1 MKHVRNRFQIISLQN
16 QKLQKSFGANYS
28 ASWSAVGD
36 IRSGTCLLALVN
48 HHHRKTRFKLVGVW
62 FLPATANVRAKLHPS
77 HLVASAPL
85 GSPRTSSSTK
95 ARLRESVDC
104 PDPRFEVGLCR
115 SFAGARACRLPTQD
129 IAGVLRINLRINL
142 RQ

>member
-1 MKHVRNRFQIISLQN
+1 MKHVRNRFQIVSLQN

-48 HHHRKTRFKLVGVW
+48 HHHRKTRLVGVW
-62 FLPATANVRAKLHPS
+62 FLPATANVRAKLHSS

-85 GSPRTSSSTK
+85 GSPRAPSSTK

-104 PDPRFEVGLCR
+104 PQILDGLRR
-115 SFAGARACRLPTQD
+115 SFAGVRACRLPTQD